1 MTSPKN
7 ALFSTEQHQVVS
19 PSMTAVLIIPSIAF
33 HLVELVL
40 PVWALTAVRRA
51 LLLFLTL
58 APSTDRADRRKP
70 STFCGLPFGSQ
81 TRAFLSAAI
90 KIE

>member
-1 MTSPKN
+1 
-7 ALFSTEQHQVVS
+7 
-19 PSMTAVLIIPSIAF
+19 MTAVLIIPSIAF

-58 APSTDRADRRKP
+58 APSTDRADRRQS
-70 STFCGLPFGSQ
+70 ST
-81 TRAFLSAAI
+81 
-90 KIE
+90 

>member
-1 MTSPKN
+1 
-7 ALFSTEQHQVVS
+7 
-19 PSMTAVLIIPSIAF
+19 
-33 HLVELVL
+33 VELDL

-70 STFCGLPFGSQ
+70 ST
-81 TRAFLSAAI
+81 
-90 KIE
+90 